1 MTTNN
6 TATIALDAMGGDFGP
21 EVVIPAAVHVVKK
34 TGDIHMIL
42 VGDETRLRDCAKA
55 LSIDL
60 DQHFEIQHASQVVD
74 MHEDPR
80 HAVRKKKDSSM
91 RVAIDMV
98 KVGRAQAAV
107 SAGNTGAL
115 MATAKFVLKTL
126 PGIDRPAICTTIPS
140 YGGHTHML
148 DLGANVDSSA
158 EQLFQFA
165 VMGSVLAEAIDNT
178 HEPKVGLLNIGSED
192 SKGNAQVKGANKL
205 LQDGSFNYIGYVE
218 GDDIYTDKVDV
229 VVCDGFVGNVSLKT
243 MEGVAKMIATMMRDE
258 FKKSL
263 LSMLAGLIAMPV
275 LNRFKKRV
283 DPRMYNGASMLGL
296 TGIVIK
302 SHGSADILSFANAIE
317 IALLEVEKSVPC
329 HIRECMEPLSAQAE
343 SAAESTLSE
352 KSQQEKVPLESE
364 ARESEA

>member
-1 MTTNN
+1 M
-6 TATIALDAMGGDFGP
+6 ATIALDAMGGDFGP
-21 EVVIPAAVHVVKK
+21 EVVLPAAALVVKK
-34 TGDIHMIL
+34 SNDIDIIL
-42 VGDETRLRDCAKA
+42 VGDEARLRECAKTHH
-55 LSIDL
+55 IDL
-60 DQHFEIQHASQVVD
+60 DKHFEIQHASQVVE

-98 KVGRAQAAV
+98 KEGRAQAMV

-115 MATAKFVLKTL
+115 MGTAKFVLKTL

-158 EQLFQFA
+158 ELLFQFA

-192 SKGNAQVKGANKL
+192 GKGNAQVKEADKL
-205 LQDGSFNYIGYVE
+205 MKDAPFNYIGYVE
-218 GDDIYTDKVDV
+218 GDDIYGDKVDV
-229 VVCDGFVGNVSLKT
+229 VVCDGFVGNISLKT
-243 MEGVAKMIATMMRDE
+243 MEGVAKMIATMMREE
-258 FKKSL
+258 FNKSI
-263 LSMLAGLIAMPV
+263 LSKLAGLIAYPV
-275 LNRFKKRV
+275 LSRFKKRV

-302 SHGSADILSFANAIE
+302 SHGGTDALGFANAIE
-317 IALLEVEKSVPC
+317 IALLEVEKFVPD
-329 HIRECMEPLSAQAE
+329 HIRERMEPLLNNA
-343 SAAESTLSE
+343 AAESSVVEME
-352 KSQQEKVPLESE
+352 KSKLEAE
-364 ARESEA
+364 A